1 MAYFENGNESNVL
14 DKQCL
19 TCPLGNYQCP
29 VHMIQSL
36 FNFDQ
41 MEEGNDQLR
50 QCMIFLVDDAGVCQV
65 KRLMDQSYQDLG
77 QKYHMLQQLA
87 FALKRLDRRIAAR

>member
-1 MAYFENGNESNVL
+1 MAYFENGNKSKVL

-29 VHMIQSL
+29 VYTVQSL

-41 MEEGNDQLR
+41 MEEGNDKLR
-50 QCMIFLVDDAGVCQV
+50 QSMIFLVDDAGVCQV
-65 KRLMDQSYQDLG
+65 KQLLDQSCQDLE
-77 QKYHMLQQLA
+77 QKYRMLHQYA
-87 FALKRLDRRIAAR
+87 FVLKQLDRRIAAL